1 MEREV
6 KVRGLLVD
14 PTTNSPIVLL
24 KDVGSEAMLPIWVGP
39 FEANSIAT
47 EIEKVAP
54 QRPMTHDLLRNTIR
68 QLGGTVT
75 RVTVTELR
83 ENTFFALI
91 EIQVRE
97 EVVLLDA
104 RPSDAIALALRVDC
118 PIFIRDAVLETSR
131 LEEGTPTSE
140 AEAGGLEDEEVEWPE
155 EIEDISDY
163 KM

>member
-24 KDVGSEAMLPIWVGP
+24 KDVKSEAMLPIWVGP

-54 QRPMTHDLLRNTIR
+54 QRPMTHDLLRNAIR
-68 QLGGTVT
+68 QLGGAVE

-83 ENTFFALI
+83 DNTFYALI
-91 EIQVRE
+91 EIRVRD
-97 EVVLLDA
+97 EVVLVDA

-118 PIFIRDAVLETSR
+118 PIFIRDEVMETSR
-131 LEEGTPTSE
+131 LDETSPATE
-140 AEAGGLEDEEVEWPE
+140 AESADADEEVEWPE
-155 EIEDISDY
+155 ELEDISDY

>member
-24 KDVGSEAMLPIWVGP
+24 KDVRSEAMLPIWVGP

-54 QRPMTHDLLRNTIR
+54 QRPMTHDLLRNAIR
-68 QLGGTVT
+68 QLGGAVE

-83 ENTFFALI
+83 DNTFYALI
-91 EIQVRE
+91 EIRVRD
-97 EVVLLDA
+97 EVVLVDA

-118 PIFIRDAVLETSR
+118 PIFIRDEVMDTSR
-131 LEEGTPTSE
+131 LDETSPAAE
-140 AEAGGLEDEEVEWPE
+140 AEAADADEEVEWPE

>member
-24 KDVGSEAMLPIWVGP
+24 KDVKSEAMLPIWVGP

-54 QRPMTHDLLRNTIR
+54 QRPMTHDLLRNAIR
-68 QLGGTVT
+68 QLGGAVE

-83 ENTFFALI
+83 DNTFYALI
-91 EIQVRE
+91 EIRVGD
-97 EVVLLDA
+97 EVVLVDA

-118 PIFIRDAVLETSR
+118 PIFIRDEVMETSR
-131 LEEGTPTSE
+131 LDETSPAAE
-140 AEAGGLEDEEVEWPE
+140 AEAADAEEEVEWPE

>member
-24 KDVGSEAMLPIWVGP
+24 KDVRSEAMLPIWVGP

-68 QLGGTVT
+68 QLGGSVE

-91 EIQVRE
+91 EIRVRD
-97 EVVLLDA
+97 EVVLVDA

-118 PIFIRDAVLETSR
+118 PIFIRDEVMENSR
-131 LEEGTPTSE
+131 LDDSSPAAE
-140 AEAGGLEDEEVEWPE
+140 AEAADAEEEVEWPE

>member
-24 KDVGSEAMLPIWVGP
+24 KDVRSEAMLPIWVGP

-68 QLGGTVT
+68 QLGGSVE

-91 EIQVRE
+91 EIRVRD
-97 EVVLLDA
+97 EVVLVDA

-118 PIFIRDAVLETSR
+118 PIFIRDEVMETSR
-131 LEEGTPTSE
+131 LDDSSPAAE
-140 AEAGGLEDEEVEWPE
+140 AEAADAEEEVEWPE

>member
-24 KDVGSEAMLPIWVGP
+24 KDVRSEAMLPIWVGP

-68 QLGGTVT
+68 QLGGSVE

-91 EIQVRE
+91 EIRVRD
-97 EVVLLDA
+97 EVVLVDA

-118 PIFIRDAVLETSR
+118 PIFIRDEVMENSR
-131 LEEGTPTSE
+131 LDDSSPAAE
-140 AEAGGLEDEEVEWPE
+140 AEATDAEEEVEWPE